1 MDLKLEGENLKLK
14 VRANAVILKEN
25 KLLVCS
31 INDNGFWCCPGG
43 HIHLGEDSKTAVLRE
58 SFEEVGIKFD
68 DAKLLTVMESF
79 FEGKKGKRFHEIS
92 FYYLMQG
99 DIPAEKFH
107 DYSYEENDEGKM
119 VHLEFRWVD
128 IGKMDELDIRP
139 ADLKQMLQIGD
150 FDLRHFIRIED

>member
-1 MDLKLEGENLKLK
+1 MDLKLENGNLKLK
-14 VRANAVILKEN
+14 VRANAVIIHDN

-58 SFEEVGIKFD
+58 AHEEVGIKFD

-79 FEGKKGKRFHEIS
+79 FEGKKEKRFHEIS
-92 FYYLMQG
+92 FYYLMDG
-99 DIPAEKFH
+99 NIPEEKFH
-107 DYSYEENDEGKM
+107 DYAYDEDDEGKM

-128 IGKMDELDIRP
+128 IKELDSIDFRP
-139 ADLKQMLQIGD
+139 FDLKEI
-150 FDLRHFIRIED
+150 LRNKNFELKHLIRIEE

>member
-14 VRANAVILKEN
+14 VRANAVIVHDG

-31 INDNGFWCCPGG
+31 INDNKFWCCPGG

-58 SFEEVGIKFD
+58 AFEDVGVKFN

-79 FEGKKGKRFHEIS
+79 FEGKKEKRFHEIS

-99 DIPAEKFH
+99 EIPKEKLH
-107 DYSYEENDEGKM
+107 DYSYEEDDEGK
-119 VHLEFRWVD
+119 
-128 IGKMDELDIRP
+128 
-139 ADLKQMLQIGD
+139 
-150 FDLRHFIRIED
+150 